1 MLSVEKEDPIKLHK
15 QGTSLYDTGKYEEA
29 TDKFLQSSELYEKK
43 SNFFDASNMM
53 FKAGE
58 CSFMLK
64 DYETAI
70 ERFQKAADIAFSKGF
85 DRFGVSALEYIF
97 DSYKALKKEESKES
111 ADVQKKIKEI
121 KKKLA
126 SQMF

>member
-15 QGTSLYDTGKYEEA
+15 QGTSMYDTGKYEDA
-29 TDKFLQSSELYEKK
+29 SDKFLQSSELYEKK

-53 FKAGE
+53 YKAGE

-85 DRFGVSALEYIF
+85 DRFGVSALEYIS

-121 KKKLA
+121 KEKLA

>member
-1 MLSVEKEDPIKLHK
+1 MSVEKEDPIKLHK
-15 QGTSLYDTGKYEEA
+15 EGNLLYETGKYKEA
-29 TDKFLQSSELYEKK
+29 AEKFLQSSELYEKK

-70 ERFQKAADIAFSKGF
+70 ERFNKSAELAFQKGF
-85 DRFGVSALEYIF
+85 DRFGVSALEYIR
-97 DSYKALKKEESKES
+97 DCYKALKKEKSKE
-111 ADVQKKIKEI
+111 AVELQKKIKEV
-121 KKKLA
+121 KEKLA